1 MSATEDQLRLLLNDN
16 GAVEILSTTEY
27 DLIISI
33 ESNVYAAAS
42 LGAEA
47 IASTFALKVSVTT
60 GPVKL
65 ENQQKFE
72 HYISLAKSYNQ
83 KADSGKGVDESG
95 ISGDGGLPILTGAQI
110 SDIEAAREDTD
121 RYQETFYRGMNDNPG
136 TSSYPGDN

>member
-1 MSATEDQLRLLLNDN
+1 MAATEEQLRLLLNDN
-16 GAVEILSTTEY
+16 GAVEILSTTDY

-42 LGAEA
+42 LGAET
-47 IASTFALKVSVTT
+47 IAATYALKVSTTT

-72 HYISLAKSYNQ
+72 HYMSLAKSYNQ
-83 KADSGKGVDESG
+83 KADAGKGVDESG
-95 ISGDGGLPILTGAQI
+95 ITGDEGLPILTGAKN
-110 SDIEAAREDTD
+110 SDIAAAREEED

-136 TSSYPGDN
+136 TYPGDN